1 MFIRIPKFAVES
13 LSANA
18 FEDNGREKP
27 IFWTTQSQNILGDPE
42 ERPIDHGQAAV
53 ETKAVSTANVN
64 LPREEKLPFLDLFT
78 LISRCWA
85 LANVLWF

>member
-1 MFIRIPKFAVES
+1 MFIRIPKFSVEI

-27 IFWTTQSQNILGDPE
+27 TFLTTQSQNTLGDPG
-42 ERPIDHGQAAV
+42 ERLDDHGQAAV

-64 LPREEKLPFLDLFT
+64 LPREEKLPFLDHFT